1 MSLNQ
6 NKKPNF
12 LIVGA
17 AKAGTTSLYNYLRGH
32 AEIFLPERKELRFF
46 SGMKGNFVGPG
57 DDDLNRSIVNSFD
70 EYMNYFQ
77 NQNGEKIIGDV
88 SPDYLYYYKNS
99 VQRIRAYLDEPRIL
113 IILRNPVERAFSHYL
128 NFIRV
133 GREKLTFEQAL
144 RCLNERKKQN
154 WEWAWQYLEVGL
166 YYEQVREYLKNF
178 RYVRIYLFDDLV
190 NNSIFVIRDICEY
203 LDIDSNYVPADISTK
218 YNHSNIPRNK
228 FLQDL
233 LYYQSNYL
241 SESIKNNFKKFL
253 SRNLI
258 DVAKNKLANMNYNKA
273 EISLSTRIRLELYFR
288 ENIYKLQELIG
299 RDLSSWLPNL
309 NENV

>member
-32 AEIFLPERKELRFF
+32 PEIFLPERKELRFF

-99 VQRIRAYLDEPRIL
+99 IQRIRAYLDEPRIL

-190 NNSIFVIRDICEY
+190 NNSIFMIRDICEY
-203 LDIDSNYVPADISTK
+203 LDIDSNYVPADVSTK